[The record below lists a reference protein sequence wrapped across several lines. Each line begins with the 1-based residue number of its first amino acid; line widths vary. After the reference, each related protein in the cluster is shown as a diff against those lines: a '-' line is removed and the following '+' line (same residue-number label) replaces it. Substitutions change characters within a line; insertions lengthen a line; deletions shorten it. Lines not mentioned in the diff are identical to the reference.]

1 MSNYLIDFEWVRSDV
16 RQDAQDAFELV
27 FDTPVSIRPNI
38 PEGGTFVSVAP
49 QLAGLVRGAGWIR
62 CTGRRSLCSYRP
74 DFPNL
79 HRIFAQIR
87 KPQELLQFV
96 NRFGPLTNAGK
107 NPAQGERVD
116 ASLAHAAQIARLLR
130 AYQTEQSDVIS
141 GMLGVNGISF
151 DAGGDVAEV
160 EVRLVFDPTTRRPR
174 LQVRPRNLL
183 NYLWLVL
190 AQSLSGQTTFR
201 QCELCGEGFEVGAGT
216 GRRADAI
223 FCSTSCQR
231 TYNSRKRTLT
241 GS

>member
-27 FDTPVSIRPNI
+27 FDTPVSIRPNT
-38 PEGGTFVSVAP
+38 PEGETLISAAP
-49 QLAGLVRGAGWIR
+49 HLAGSERRAGWIR
-62 CTGRRSLCSYRP
+62 CTGCKPLCSYCP
-74 DFPNL
+74 DFPSL
-79 HRIFAQIR
+79 HLRFARIL

-107 NPAQGERVD
+107 DPARGERVD
-116 ASLAHAAQIARLLR
+116 ALLAHAAQMARLLG
-130 AYQTEQSDVIS
+130 AYQSEQSDVIS

-160 EVRLVFDPTTRRPR
+160 EVRLVFDATTRRPR

-190 AQSLSGQTTFR
+190 AQSLSGQTKFR
-201 QCELCGEGFEVGAGT
+201 QCQHCGKGFEVGAGAD
-216 GRRADAI
+216 RRSDAK
-223 FCSTSCQR
+223 FCSNACQK
-231 TYNSRKRTLT
+231 THNSRKRTLA
-241 GS
+241 G